1 MFAVD
6 TNVLVYASDRSFAE
20 HARCRDLV
28 EGWRRQAMPWF
39 LTWNVLYEYLR
50 VVTHP
55 KVLARPWS
63 ASSAWGFVQALL
75 ASPAVTVLRPTE
87 RHDTILA
94 QTLAEV
100 PELRGNLLF
109 DTHTAVLLREHGL
122 RQIVTRDVD
131 FARFG
136 FLEVVDP
143 LA

>member
-6 TNVLVYASDRSFAE
+6 TNVLVYASDRSFGE
-20 HARCRDLV
+20 HARCRDRL

-55 KVLARPWS
+55 KVLVRPWS
-63 ASSAWGFVQALL
+63 ASAAWGFVQALL
-75 ASPAVTVLRPTE
+75 ASPALTVLRPTE
-87 RHDTILA
+87 RHDVILA

-109 DTHTAVLLREHGL
+109 DTHTAVLLREHGV
-122 RQIVTRDVD
+122 RQIVTRDID